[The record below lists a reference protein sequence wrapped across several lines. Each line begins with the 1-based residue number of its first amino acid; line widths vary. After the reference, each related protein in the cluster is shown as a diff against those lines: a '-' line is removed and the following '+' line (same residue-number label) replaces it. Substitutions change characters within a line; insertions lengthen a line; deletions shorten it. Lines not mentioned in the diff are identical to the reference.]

1 MTSEFAHAFSH
12 SDEIARGGDSFRE
25 TLQARWLAVVA
36 HELRQPLSPIAIAA
50 SLLPESAGNSQKLAR
65 LQSVIDRQLEHLTR
79 IISDLTD
86 TARASTGKLTIE
98 RRTIT
103 SASFIDRAIEACRP
117 ALDARRQRV
126 IVRLPRRR
134 FHLRA
139 DPGRL
144 TQILGNLIGNASK
157 FSGEGAR
164 ILVSF
169 AVGDREAVLSVTDEG
184 IGIDRRDLEKLFDPD
199 VQRTRASQ
207 SRCAGL
213 GLGLSIVR
221 ELAEAHGGSAQATSA
236 GEGRG
241 ACFVVRLPAGEPSDV
256 DVSRSQRIL
265 RNECAPRFDFVTHQC
280 REDLVGRDCII
291 DAHA

>member
-1 MTSEFAHAFSH
+1 MNESTHAFSH
-12 SDEIARGGDSFRE
+12 PDEITRGADSFRE

-50 SLLPESAGNSQKLAR
+50 SLLPESAGDPQKLAR
-65 LQSVIDRQLEHLTR
+65 LQSMIDRQLEHLTR

-86 TARASTGKLTIE
+86 TARASTGKLTVE
-98 RRTIT
+98 RRAIT
-103 SASFIDRAIEACRP
+103 CASFIDRAIEACRP
-117 ALDARRQRV
+117 ALDARRQPV
-126 IVRLPRRR
+126 ILRLPRRR
-134 FHLRA
+134 FRLQA

-164 ILVSF
+164 IFVSF
-169 AVGDREAVLSVTDEG
+169 AVRDREAVLSVTDEG
-184 IGIDRRDLEKLFDPD
+184 IGIDRMDLETLFDPV
-199 VQRTRASQ
+199 VQRARASQ
-207 SRCAGL
+207 LRGAGL

-221 ELAEAHGGSAQATSA
+221 ELAEAHGGSVQATSA

-241 ACFVVRLPAGEPSDV
+241 TCFVVRLPAAGPSDV
-256 DVSRSQRIL
+256 DVSRSQRI
-265 RNECAPRFDFVTHQC
+265 RRDERAPRFYVVAHQC
-280 REDLVGRDCII
+280 RENMVGRDRIV